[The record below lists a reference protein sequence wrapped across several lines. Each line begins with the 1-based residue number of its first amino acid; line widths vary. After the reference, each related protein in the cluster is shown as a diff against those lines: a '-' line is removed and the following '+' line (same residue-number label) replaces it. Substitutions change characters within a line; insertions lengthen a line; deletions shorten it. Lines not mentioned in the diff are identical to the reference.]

1 MTTGEEAVR
10 SYLTYLADPGSLV
23 NASEIKKLESAAAKV
38 TDVLE
43 RLRAL
48 SALHNAKHVDA
59 TRLRADFVRLAKAWA
74 AEQGLATPAFVEMG
88 VPADVLE
95 DAGLSGSGRRRGSGS
110 GSGTRTAGPARSR
123 APRVGADEI
132 RTAILARAVPFTVN
146 DVQSSVG
153 GSPGTIKKVLDELQ
167 ASGEIERRGAVADW
181 AGRGRAPYQYARK
194 AGR

>member
-59 TRLRADFVRLAKAWA
+59 TRLRADFVRHAKPWA
-74 AEQGLATPAFVEMG
+74 AQQGLATPAFVEMG
-88 VPADVLE
+88 VPGDVLE
-95 DAGLSGSGRRRGSGS
+95 DAGLSGSGRPGRGSN
-110 GSGTRTAGPARSR
+110 TRTAGPARSR

-167 ASGEIERRGAVADW
+167 ASGDIERRGAVADW